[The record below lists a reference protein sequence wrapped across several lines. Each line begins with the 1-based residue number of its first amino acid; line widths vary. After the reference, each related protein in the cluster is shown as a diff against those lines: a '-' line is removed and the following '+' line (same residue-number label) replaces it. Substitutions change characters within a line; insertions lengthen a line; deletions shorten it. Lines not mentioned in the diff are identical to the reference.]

1 MIGLHCTKCGGE
13 TSVINSRPDRL
24 DQIGTIT
31 RRRRCDDC
39 GHRYWTHELPEDVLA
54 RLETRLA
61 EFETLK
67 STLRGVMNKPERQA
81 HG

>member
-1 MIGLHCTKCGGE
+1 MK
-13 TSVINSRPDRL
+13 
-24 DQIGTIT
+24 TI
-31 RRRRCDDC
+31 RE
-39 GHRYWTHELPEDVLA
+39 WLNELPEDVIA

-67 STLRGVMNKPERQA
+67 STLRGVMKKPERQA